1 MWMEL
6 YKGLGTKSAEA
17 PPVIDITPE
26 PIIEYE
32 MRLVIWKTRD
42 VQATDFELTSDHYIR
57 TYVNPDES
65 HYTDTHWRC
74 HTGKG
79 SFNWRNLI
87 KVPTKQQ
94 QYLLTVQLWDKDI
107 ISSDELLG
115 EFIIDIGP
123 MFEDVQALNKQKVF
137 NEKYWLEYMEE
148 ELINRG
154 CDNTVDVEWNDD
166 EDE

>member
-1 MWMEL
+1 MHKAYDFNIEVPGAPVLRIEALDYDDFFGDDLIGVTKIDLDDRYYNKEWSTIEHKPVEQRGLYHPDSTFSQGVVKMWMEL

-87 KVPTKQQ
+87 KVPTK
-94 QYLLTVQLWDKDI
+94 
-107 ISSDELLG
+107 
-115 EFIIDIGP
+115 
-123 MFEDVQALNKQKVF
+123 
-137 NEKYWLEYMEE
+137 
-148 ELINRG
+148 
-154 CDNTVDVEWNDD
+154 
-166 EDE
+166 